1 METEQANEAKTT
13 VPDAQTPPTT
23 DTQGTQPTD
32 SETQSSN
39 SDTSLQSQ
47 EKPPEDVTE
56 SDTMDSTAPQPPPPP
71 PPPDSVSDH
80 TVLCLVLLMH
90 VNLPL
95 AFNWT
100 LPLDTHKMH
109 VVRGINRGW
118 GKLGHIAQNLTL

>member
-13 VPDAQTPPTT
+13 VPDAQPPPTT

-39 SDTSLQSQ
+39 SDTSLPSQ

-71 PPPDSVSDH
+71 PPTDSVSDH
-80 TVLCLVLLMH
+80 TVTLFGIAYACKFALVLIGRC
-90 VNLPL
+90 P
-95 AFNWT
+95 WI
-100 LPLDTHKMH
+100 P
-109 VVRGINRGW
+109 VRCM
-118 GKLGHIAQNLTL
+118 

>member
-23 DTQGTQPTD
+23 DAQGTQPTD

-71 PPPDSVSDH
+71 PPPTDSVSDH
-80 TVLCLVLLMH
+80 TV
-90 VNLPL
+90 
-95 AFNWT
+95 T
-100 LPLDTHKMH
+100 LF
-109 VVRGINRGW
+109 GIAYAC
-118 GKLGHIAQNLTL
+118 KFAPCF